1 MTNSRLTRKVLEV
14 ARSEFKDVE
23 FTAKE
28 MLERLKKVWRF
39 KLSVMRVWHILKS
52 RAEHGDL
59 TGRKKH
65 LDEWAWSGTAYVW
78 VWKLV

>member
-39 KLSVMRVWHILKS
+39 KLSVMRVWHILKGLM
-52 RAEHGDL
+52 AQGHLEG
-59 TGRKKH
+59 KKKY